1 MTDFERFEALC
12 KEEAQVAERGNGEAI
27 GTYGEKRL
35 HRVLKRFV
43 CEKIDEHEVRVGKYV
58 ADVLSERGITEIQ
71 TRSFRPLVPKIRYYL
86 ENTDYAITV
95 LCPVIAE
102 KTIFRMDR
110 ESGEVLSIKRSPK
123 HGRVI
128 DVLPELYWLGELLEN
143 DRLTV
148 EVALIVAE
156 EHRYSERRYHNREG
170 AYESEFYP
178 RALRDCVLLR
188 TREDFYAFLPEGVG
202 SFTAAEY
209 GVYSKLKQRKLY
221 SALNFL
227 CAIGVLERERENRK
241 YRYFIKEKSG

>member
-12 KEEAQVAERGNGEAI
+12 EEEAAVGERGNGEAI

-35 HRVLKRFV
+35 HRILKRFV
-43 CEKIDEHEVRVGKYV
+43 CSDVGSQEVRVGRYV
-58 ADVLSERGITEIQ
+58 ADVLNERGITEIQ
-71 TRSFRPLVPKIRYYL
+71 TRSFRPLVAKLRYYL

-95 LCPVIAE
+95 VCPVIAE
-102 KTIFRMDR
+102 KTILRIER
-110 ESGEVLSIKRSPK
+110 ESGEVLRVKRSPK

-128 DVLPELYWLGELLEN
+128 DVLPELFWLGDLMEN
-143 DRLTV
+143 ERLTV
-148 EVALIVAE
+148 EVVLIVAE

-170 AYESEFYP
+170 AFESELYP

-188 TREDFYAFLPEGVG
+188 TREDFSAFLPEGVE

-209 GVYSKLKQRKLY
+209 EKYSKLKHRKLY

-227 CAIGVLERERENRK
+227 CSVGLLRREKEENK
-241 YRYFIKEKSG
+241 YRYFVEILY

>member
-12 KEEAQVAERGNGEAI
+12 EEEAAVVERGNGEAI

-35 HRVLKRFV
+35 HRILKRFV
-43 CEKIDEHEVRVGKYV
+43 CADIRAHEVRVGKYV
-58 ADVLSERGITEIQ
+58 ADVLNERGITEIQ
-71 TRSFRPLVPKIRYYL
+71 MRSFRPLVKKLRYYL
-86 ENTDYAITV
+86 EHTDYAVTV

-102 KTIFRMDR
+102 KTIVRMER
-110 ESGEVLSIKRSPK
+110 ESGEILRIKRSPK

-128 DVLPELYWLGELLEN
+128 DVLPELFWLGDLMEN

-170 AYESEFYP
+170 AFESELFP

-188 TREDFYAFLPEGVG
+188 TREDFEAFLPEDVE

-209 GVYSKLKQRKLY
+209 ASFSKLKNRKLY

-227 CAIGVLERERENRK
+227 CAVGVLERVREERK
-241 YRYFIKEKSG
+241 YRYFVK

>member
-12 KEEAQVAERGNGEAI
+12 EEEAAVVERGNGEAI

-35 HRVLKRFV
+35 HRILKRFV
-43 CEKIDEHEVRVGKYV
+43 CADVRAHEVRVGKYV
-58 ADVLSERGITEIQ
+58 ADVLNERGITEIQ
-71 TRSFRPLVPKIRYYL
+71 TRSFRPLVKKLRYYL
-86 ENTDYAITV
+86 EHTDYAVTV

-102 KTIFRMDR
+102 KTIVRMER
-110 ESGEVLSIKRSPK
+110 ESGEILRIKCSPK

-128 DVLPELYWLGELLEN
+128 DVLPELFWLGDLMEN

-170 AYESEFYP
+170 AFESELYP

-188 TREDFYAFLPEGVG
+188 TREDFEAFLLEDVE
-202 SFTAAEY
+202 SVTAAEY
-209 GVYSKLKQRKLY
+209 EGYSKLKNRKLY

-227 CAIGVLERERENRK
+227 CAIGVLRREKEGNR
-241 YRYFIKEKSG
+241 YRYRRIP